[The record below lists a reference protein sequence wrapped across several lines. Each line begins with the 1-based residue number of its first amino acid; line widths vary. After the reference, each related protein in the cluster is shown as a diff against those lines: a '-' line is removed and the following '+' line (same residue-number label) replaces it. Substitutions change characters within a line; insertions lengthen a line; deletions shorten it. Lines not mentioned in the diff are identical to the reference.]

1 MTFTYAE
8 LFLLVCVVALAM
20 LYTNARIKLV
30 FHKTMM
36 MQMIEGFA
44 DNKVEAYR
52 DHNGNPQ
59 VRATNKC

>member
-44 DNKVEAYR
+44 DKELEAYR

-59 VRATNKC
+59 VRKT

>member
-8 LFLLVCVVALAM
+8 LFLLVCLVAM
-20 LYTNARIKLV
+20 GVLYMNARIQLTL
-30 FHKTMM
+30 HKTMM

-59 VRATNKC
+59 VRITNKC